1 MKISGS
7 RDIVLESVVLAEIL
21 SKGELFV
28 LRHAHSC
35 LILTNFKLRFDSMR
49 GLHTVD
55 NVHGRMRV
63 GKLNGHAGI
72 NVALRKVVDLLI
84 GLIRQ
89 MHT

>member
-1 MKISGS
+1 
-7 RDIVLESVVLAEIL
+7 
-21 SKGELFV
+21 
-28 LRHAHSC
+28 
-35 LILTNFKLRFDSMR
+35 MR
-49 GLHTVD
+49 GLHAVD

-63 GKLNGHAGI
+63 SKLNGHAGI

>member
-1 MKISGS
+1 
-7 RDIVLESVVLAEIL
+7 
-21 SKGELFV
+21 
-28 LRHAHSC
+28 
-35 LILTNFKLRFDSMR
+35 MR